1 MKTKE
6 ILLIVILFFVGFVLS
21 EFLIEHI
28 VFEGPVQRLIA
39 RILFQGQFYLI
50 LYLLFNL
57 WDLSKRVRWL
67 ELILSRERR
76 PLLHLIEL
84 RQKRRIGSAGRKN
97 HGK

>member
-6 ILLIVILFFVGFVLS
+6 ILLIGILFFAGFVLL

-28 VFEGPVQRLIA
+28 FAGPFQRLIA

-50 LYLLFNL
+50 MYLLFNL

-76 PLLHLIEL
+76 PRLRLIEL
-84 RQKRRIGSAGRKN
+84 RQKRRIDSAGRKN